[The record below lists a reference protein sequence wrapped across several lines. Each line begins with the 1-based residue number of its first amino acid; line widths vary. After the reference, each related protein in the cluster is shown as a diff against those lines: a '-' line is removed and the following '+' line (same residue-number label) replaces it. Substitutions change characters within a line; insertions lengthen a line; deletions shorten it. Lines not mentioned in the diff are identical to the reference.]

1 MFGDEIPQVSLYL
14 DKPLYKEVESIVK
27 KRGVSMS
34 SFVSGVLKE
43 YIENGWPEGY
53 FDLFGSID
61 DETFDVP
68 EEIPWS
74 FDSKR
79 ESL

>member
-1 MFGDEIPQVSLYL
+1 MPQVSLYL

-34 SFVSGVLKE
+34 SFVSSVLKE
-43 YIENGWPEGY
+43 YLENDWPEGY

-68 EEIPWS
+68 EDIPWS

-79 ESL
+79 ETL